1 MPGILTGFSPRA
13 ANLPGRCAMKK
24 LDRINELVDE
34 LNELKLGCMAASLD
48 SLYHTKSFDEL
59 DAVSLLEQMIGPEY
73 QNKTS
78 QRFQNRLKRAH
89 LAGGPQSLDKCKD
102 STERVYL
109 PSDINATLSSLDL
122 SVKALM
128 SVFSGLPTAE
138 NHI

>member
-1 MPGILTGFSPRA
+1 
-13 ANLPGRCAMKK
+13 MKK

-48 SLYHTKSFDEL
+48 SLYHSKSFDEL
-59 DAVSLLEQMIGPEY
+59 DAVSLLEQVIGPEY

-109 PSDINATLSSLDL
+109 PSNTTQAYVKDHFLDETLGINGPSTPFYYSKRSLLS
-122 SVKALM
+122 
-128 SVFSGLPTAE
+128 FSFFNSAPFYLRTC
-138 NHI
+138 

>member
-1 MPGILTGFSPRA
+1 
-13 ANLPGRCAMKK
+13 MKK

-48 SLYHTKSFDEL
+48 SLYHSKSFDEL
-59 DAVSLLEQMIGPEY
+59 DAVSLLEQVIGPEY

-122 SVKALM
+122 SVKVST
-128 SVFSGLPTAE
+128 SVFSAPPTAE
-138 NHI
+138 NRIWPKHLEYRPA